1 MLFHSNPQNSL
12 SERKRRRRVSNAVS
26 QSTAGSWELR
36 NGRLDAIFKRM
47 LLPETEDNDTE
58 SADEAFATKVVITP
72 ASAPISRS
80 QIVIDVAS
88 RMYRNRV
95 TYFTPTLTFRAMIPN
110 DSEVFRVV
118 KGGSVK
124 RLKKLLSS
132 GAASL
137 GDCDEKGRSLL
148 NVCL

>member
-1 MLFHSNPQNSL
+1 
-12 SERKRRRRVSNAVS
+12 
-26 QSTAGSWELR
+26 
-36 NGRLDAIFKRM
+36 M